1 MQEFEW
7 IRIGVH
13 TGAGKTA
20 WLQSVTYGKKLPGH
34 VDLSFRTATGELVK
48 SGERLYV
55 EVCGDWGVNL
65 RVRGVQALV
74 CKPLLSVG
82 DYATMDGV
90 TVLYGDKC
98 YLFHNGSNVAKEMS
112 AWIQKEMRDSQYQG
126 CVQREQ
132 RIQHLQNPVDT
143 LTKPL
148 PGHKIRQWSEH
159 GGQKMVALKHLQG

>member
-1 MQEFEW
+1 M
-7 IRIGVH
+7 G
-13 TGAGKTA
+13 
-20 WLQSVTYGKKLPGH
+20 
-34 VDLSFRTATGELVK
+34 
-48 SGERLYV
+48 
-55 EVCGDWGVNL
+55 
-65 RVRGVQALV
+65 
-74 CKPLLSVG
+74 
-82 DYATMDGV
+82 GV

-98 YLFHNGSNVAKEMS
+98 YLFHNGSNVAKNID

-132 RIQHLQNPVDT
+132 RIQHLQNPADT